1 MVEEACQIRAPVCS
15 CWSVW
20 SLKAVQS
27 DDACLLNLN
36 VYSIAY
42 VCAGAAALFWWD
54 WDWDW
59 NGTHLREG
67 ARASACYL
75 LLFIDDPFDFPVFL
89 FSHMFL
95 FLLHGLFSFFIC
107 TILHIMQK
115 IKVWKVFLKSYLNTN
130 SITEALYICFFQKF
144 SMIALRVI
152 GKRAK
157 LIRSS
162 SAFSSCTEFLFSK

>member
-36 VYSIAY
+36 TYSIAY
-42 VCAGAAALFWWD
+42 VCAGAAAFFW

-75 LLFIDDPFDFPVFL
+75 LLFIDDPFDFPVL

-95 FLLHGLFSFFIC
+95 FYYMGCFPLLSVLYCILCRWLKFEKFF
-107 TILHIMQK
+107 
-115 IKVWKVFLKSYLNTN
+115 LNRIWTQ
-130 SITEALYICFFQKF
+130 IPLRKPFIFVFFQKF
-144 SMIALRVI
+144 SLIALRVI
-152 GKRAK
+152 GNWAK

-162 SAFSSCTEFLFSK
+162 SSFSSCTEFLFSK